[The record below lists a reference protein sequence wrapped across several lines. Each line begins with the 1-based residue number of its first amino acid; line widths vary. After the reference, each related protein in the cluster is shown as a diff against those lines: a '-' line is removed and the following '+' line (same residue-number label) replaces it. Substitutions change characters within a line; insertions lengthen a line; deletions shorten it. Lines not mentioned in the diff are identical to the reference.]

1 MRSVIT
7 AFLIPFAKQE
17 ASLLFQ
23 LIRLRREVHSTILT
37 TNTPFSNGRI
47 FSGQCRDSSHSW
59 MIDPSF
65 QSIADYRKLLPHE
78 RLQTGTRAAFQEK
91 NTGRFSLID
100 RWKKTVPRCFSAEA
114 GEIQHRLPLK
124 NDIFETGE
132 KQHFW
137 TGVDTY
143 RIETDKSVH
152 SIGSILGI
160 IYLFS
165 FLIHP

>member
-1 MRSVIT
+1 MRCLRWGIETLGKRLENTKNGMRSVIT

-91 NTGRFSLID
+91 NTGRSSLIN

-114 GEIQHRLPLK
+114 
-124 NDIFETGE
+124 GE

-143 RIETDKSVH
+143 RIETDKVP
-152 SIGSILGI
+152 IL
-160 IYLFS
+160 
-165 FLIHP
+165 

>member
-37 TNTPFSNGRI
+37 TNTSFSNGRI
-47 FSGQCRDSSHSW
+47 FSGQCRDSSHFW
-59 MIDPSF
+59 LIDPSF

-100 RWKKTVPRCFSAEA
+100 RWKRQCPVVFQLRPVKSNIGYRWKTTFFKPV
-114 GEIQHRLPLK
+114 K
-124 NDIFETGE
+124 NNIFEPVLTP
-132 KQHFW
+132 
-137 TGVDTY
+137 
-143 RIETDKSVH
+143 IESRLTKV
-152 SIGSILGI
+152 SIL
-160 IYLFS
+160 
-165 FLIHP
+165 